1 MFRRR
6 DFVFTALAAVVAA
19 PCAFAQSGFPGK
31 PITMLVGAAPGGTTD
46 LAARMI
52 ADPLGA
58 ALGQPVVVEN
68 RAGANGAI
76 AAVAVKRAP
85 PDGHTLL
92 MQYSGYHVISPHLVK
107 GAPQK
112 SISIFDTAIAAHFKH
127 GRSISGRGMFLIPRS
142 YPETE
147 TGAMKPLPGPRG
159 RWRKTA

>member
-1 MFRRR
+1 MMSRRR
-6 DFVFTALAAVVAA
+6 DFLLTAIAAAVAA

-92 MQYSGYHVISPHLVK
+92 IQYSAYHLISQHLAQ
-107 GAPQK
+107 GEP
-112 SISIFDTAIAAHFKH
+112 
-127 GRSISGRGMFLIPRS
+127 
-142 YPETE
+142 
-147 TGAMKPLPGPRG
+147 
-159 RWRKTA
+159 